1 MKLRYCRI
9 CGKKGIRFPAIGCK
23 FCGAFE
29 LSYCGSCGKKG
40 MRFGSDECKYCGS
53 IGVTSAKFAK
63 QIRADIKRGIKKK
76 KYGINPNFFSSYD
89 LTDILYYVGLIS
101 FILIVWVLL
110 TINPLVAITFFTI
123 ISVVIL
129 FSYFDKKK

>member
-1 MKLRYCRI
+1 MVELKYCRT
-9 CGKKGIRFPAIGCK
+9 CGEKGLRFPAIGCK

-29 LSYCGSCGKKG
+29 LSYCRSCGKKG

-53 IGVTSAKFAK
+53 IGLTTAKFAK
-63 QIRADIKRGIKKK
+63 QIRADKRRGIKKK
-76 KYGINPNFFSSYD
+76 KYGINPNFFYD
-89 LTDILYYVGLIS
+89 LADIIYYVSLIS

-123 ISVVIL
+123 ISVLIL
-129 FSYFDKKK
+129 FFYFDRKDD